1 METYVYRPKGVCSRE
16 MRFEMDGD
24 MIRKV
29 TIVGGCPGNLLGISR
44 MLENKHID
52 EVVAAFAGVRCGGK
66 WRPAVR
72 TRSPAA
78 LKQYQCTGAV
88 SASFSLGWL
97 RSVV

>member
-24 MIRKV
+24 VIRKV

-52 EVVAAFAGVRCGGK
+52 EVVDAFAGVRCCGK
-66 WRPAVR
+66 ATSCPDQIAC
-72 TRSPAA
+72 A
-78 LKQYQCTGAV
+78 LKQYRAQGQ
-88 SASFSLGWL
+88 
-97 RSVV
+97 

>member
-24 MIRKV
+24 VIRKV

-52 EVVAAFAGVRCGGK
+52 EVVDAFAGVRCGGK
-66 WRPAVR
+66 ARDGRGDIWFQKSAASAV
-72 TRSPAA
+72 AI
-78 LKQYQCTGAV
+78 
-88 SASFSLGWL
+88 
-97 RSVV
+97 

>member
-24 MIRKV
+24 VIRKV

-52 EVVAAFAGVRCGGK
+52 EVVDAFAGGRCGGK
-66 WRPAVR
+66 ATSCPDQIAC
-72 TRSPAA
+72 A
-78 LKQYQCTGAV
+78 LKQYRAQGQ
-88 SASFSLGWL
+88 
-97 RSVV
+97 